1 MGSSS
6 TAALGVLDDIDDVA
20 AEGDL
25 SAIHLDGISLD
36 LDALADPILLPDG
49 RLIYPPMMA
58 GEPLHE
64 LACKLMDMGDPA
76 ASLFLRLTGPPGTG
90 KSQIARAIAY
100 ALWTKRGR
108 EIEDREGVPFY
119 GLVELQPGPSA
130 DELFFRYDFVP
141 AEVGNE
147 IRLVPSLFVEA
158 MRNGWV
164 VVIDEVN
171 AARDVALL
179 SINGVLDGRLT
190 LHLPATSETVIAQ
203 PGFAVILSYN
213 PRLVGGND
221 IPVAWRRR
229 FPATVEVTSNWAALA
244 KLGVPERLVKAAK
257 SLDGQRFTNTGGVV
271 WTPQFGDIQDLW
283 KMMQRV
289 GERPGIAF
297 FISNLLERL
306 DAGEIQ
312 PAEASAVTRMLD
324 TAQYAH
330 LKVSATGP
338 IANFEGYAR
347 AVTSG

>member
-1 MGSSS
+1 MGSASAHAL
-6 TAALGVLDDIDDVA
+6 AALDSIDDVA

-25 SAIHLDGISLD
+25 HAITLDGLSLD
-36 LDALADPILLPDG
+36 LDALADPIVLPDG
-49 RLIYPPMMA
+49 RVIYPPMMA
-58 GEPLHE
+58 GEPLH
-64 LACKLMDMGDPA
+64 LIACKLMDMQDPA

-90 KSQIARAIAY
+90 KSYVSRAIAHE
-100 ALWTKRGR
+100 LWTRRGR
-108 EIEDREGVPFY
+108 VVEEREGVPFY
-119 GLVELQPGPSA
+119 GLVEMQPGPEA
-130 DELFFRYDFVP
+130 DELFFRYDYVP
-141 AEVGNE
+141 VEGGNGE
-147 IRLVPSLFVEA
+147 AKLVPSLFVEA

-179 SINGVLDGRLT
+179 SINGVLDGRLA

-213 PRLVGGND
+213 PRMVGSE

-244 KLGVPERLVKAAK
+244 KLGVPEQLVKAARW
-257 SLDGQRFTNTGGVV
+257 LDAQRFSNTGGVV

-289 GERPGIAF
+289 GERAGIAF

-324 TAQYAH
+324 TAGYAH
-330 LKVSATGP
+330 LKVSPTGP
-338 IANFEGYAR
+338 FANFEGYAR
-347 AVTSG
+347 AVTNG